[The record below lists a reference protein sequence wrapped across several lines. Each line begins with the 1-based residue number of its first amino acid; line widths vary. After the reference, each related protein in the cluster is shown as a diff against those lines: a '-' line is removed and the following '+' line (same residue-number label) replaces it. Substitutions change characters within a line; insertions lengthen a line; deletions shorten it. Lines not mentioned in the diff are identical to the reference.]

1 MPDPA
6 APDDRPAW
14 LREQTD
20 PRGSATPPSGP
31 VPSPGGPDAPG
42 PVGPGQPGVRSRG
55 PRGDR
60 APVVTWVILAVNAVL
75 LCVEAF
81 LSGGTGRDFIAPSNV
96 ALCRLGALNAAAIA
110 ESGQWWRLLTVMVLH
125 AGVIHFALNAYALW
139 MFGPMLERYLGRL
152 RYLAVYLIAGFTG
165 AAASFAI
172 NDTVLGVGASGAIFG
187 LLGGLI
193 AFFWRRRDRGGMAQ
207 LRGLIIVVVL
217 NLALSASIP
226 NIDNVAHV
234 GGFLG
239 GLVAVW
245 LLDSAPKRGQAVAVR
260 QALAL
265 AVPVAAGI
273 ALVMAGI
280 ATFGGSPYASCAG
293 V

>member
-1 MPDPA
+1 
-6 APDDRPAW
+6 
-14 LREQTD
+14 
-20 PRGSATPPSGP
+20 
-31 VPSPGGPDAPG
+31 
-42 PVGPGQPGVRSRG
+42 
-55 PRGDR
+55 
-60 APVVTWVILAVNAVL
+60 
-75 LCVEAF
+75 
-81 LSGGTGRDFIAPSNV
+81 
-96 ALCRLGALNAAAIA
+96 
-110 ESGQWWRLLTVMVLH
+110 MVLH

-273 ALVMAGI
+273 ALVMVGI